1 MSNDPADKLAAPSF
15 GFKKKRGGAKPA
27 KAKSE
32 ATPSTTQP
40 ETAAPAADAAESAPA
55 ESTSATA
62 QGEKT
67 QVLEKAAPSTA
78 DPVDPDP
85 VVEDAPKKQKAEKAQ
100 KAKSAKQP
108 KLAKPKP
115 AKKPRPAKEPKASST
130 PKAPKQ
136 PKDPSQRRLNIGM
149 PSGLS
154 AAVMIGA
161 IVGAFM
167 ALAVWF
173 SGTVSQWTR
182 GTSSLGDSGAFVLIA
197 VFALAIVVGGYLLRL
212 ASARSP
218 FTISFLGS
226 ALVAVLSM
234 LFLTE
239 LFNYAWGVIVVVF
252 LTAAAYALAHWVT
265 TNYID

>member
-1 MSNDPADKLAAPSF
+1 MWGPPHAKLPLMSNDPADKLAAPSF
-15 GFKKKRGGAKPA
+15 GFKKKRGGTKPANAKPE
-27 KAKSE
+27 K
-32 ATPSTTQP
+32 TQP
-40 ETAAPAADAAESAPA
+40 SKTQPQKTQAPKARVEKAPVETAALETS
-55 ESTSATA
+55 ST
-62 QGEKT
+62 EKT
-67 QVLEKAAPSTA
+67 QVLEKTAP
-78 DPVDPDP
+78 P
-85 VVEDAPKKQKAEKAQ
+85 VVAPEKPAKKQKAQ
-100 KAKSAKQP
+100 KP
-108 KLAKPKP
+108 PKP
-115 AKKPRPAKEPKASST
+115 AKEARA

-136 PKDPSQRRLNIGM
+136 PKEPSQRRINIGT

-182 GTSSLGDSGAFVLIA
+182 GTSSLGDKGAIILIA
-197 VFALAIVVGGYLLRL
+197 VFALAIIVGGYLLRL
-212 ASARSP
+212 AGARSP

-234 LFLTE
+234 LFLTD
-239 LFNYAWGVIVVVF
+239 LFVHAWGVIIVVI
-252 LTAAAYALAHWVT
+252 LAAAAYALAYWVT

>member
-32 ATPSTTQP
+32 ATQTKPKPETAEPEAAPAETTQP
-40 ETAAPAADAAESAPA
+40 ETAQLETTQS
-55 ESTSATA
+55 ETA
-62 QGEKT
+62 QSEKT
-67 QVLEKAAPSTA
+67 QVQEKAEPPVA
-78 DPVDPDP
+78 DPEPP
-85 VVEDAPKKQKAEKAQ
+85 VEKAPKKQKAP
-100 KAKSAKQP
+100 KSAKEP
-108 KLAKPKP
+108 KAPK
-115 AKKPRPAKEPKASST
+115 PAKEPKP

-136 PKDPSQRRLNIGM
+136 PKEPIQRRLNIGI

-161 IVGAFM
+161 LVGAFM
-167 ALAVWF
+167 ALAIWF

-182 GTSSLGDSGAFVLIA
+182 GTSSLGDGGAIILIA
-197 VFALAIVVGGYLLRL
+197 VFVLAVVLGGYLLRL

-234 LFLTE
+234 LFLTDV
-239 LFNYAWGVIVVVF
+239 FAHAWGVIVVVI
-252 LTAAAYALAHWVT
+252 LTAAAYALASWVT

>member
-1 MSNDPADKLAAPSF
+1 MSNDPTDKLAAPSF
-15 GFKKKRGGAKPA
+15 GFKKKRGGTEPASTKPE
-27 KAKSE
+27 KAS
-32 ATPSTTQP
+32 
-40 ETAAPAADAAESAPA
+40 AEM
-55 ESTSATA
+55 
-62 QGEKT
+62 T
-67 QVLEKAAPSTA
+67 QVLEKTTPPVIAPE
-78 DPVDPDP
+78 PP
-85 VVEDAPKKQKAEKAQ
+85 APKQKAPKQKAEKQ
-100 KAKSAKQP
+100 KAEKPTKSA
-108 KLAKPKP
+108 
-115 AKKPRPAKEPKASST
+115 
-130 PKAPKQ
+130 KAPKQ
-136 PKDPSQRRLNIGM
+136 PKDPSQRRINIGT

-182 GTSSLGDSGAFVLIA
+182 GTSSLGDMGAIVLIA
-197 VFALAIVVGGYLLRL
+197 VFVLAVLVGGYLLRL

-234 LFLTE
+234 LFLTDV
-239 LFNYAWGVIVVVF
+239 FAQAWGVIVAVI
-252 LTAAAYALAHWVT
+252 LTAAAYALAYWVT

>member
-15 GFKKKRGGAKPA
+15 GFKKKRGGTKPA
-27 KAKSE
+27 NTKPEK
-32 ATPSTTQP
+32 TQP
-40 ETAAPAADAAESAPA
+40 QKTQPPKARVETASVETASA
-55 ESTSATA
+55 
-62 QGEKT
+62 EKT
-67 QVLEKAAPSTA
+67 QVLEKTAP
-78 DPVDPDP
+78 P
-85 VVEDAPKKQKAEKAQ
+85 VVAPEPPAKKAAEKPKKQKAQ
-100 KAKSAKQP
+100 KP
-108 KLAKPKP
+108 PKP
-115 AKKPRPAKEPKASST
+115 AKEPR
-130 PKAPKQ
+130 APKQ
-136 PKDPSQRRLNIGM
+136 PKEPIQRRINLGT

-182 GTSSLGDSGAFVLIA
+182 GTSSLGDKGAIILIA
-197 VFALAIVVGGYLLRL
+197 VFALAIIVGGYLLRL
-212 ASARSP
+212 AGARSP

-234 LFLTE
+234 LFLTDV
-239 LFNYAWGVIVVVF
+239 FAHAWGVIIVVI
-252 LTAAAYALAHWVT
+252 LTAAAYALSYWVT

>member
-15 GFKKKRGGAKPA
+15 GFKKKRGGTKPTNT
-27 KAKSE
+27 KAEK
-32 ATPSTTQP
+32 
-40 ETAAPAADAAESAPA
+40 APA
-55 ESTSATA
+55 EKAAPEKAASEKAA
-62 QGEKT
+62 PEKT
-67 QVLEKAAPSTA
+67 QVLEKTAP
-78 DPVDPDP
+78 PVIAPEP
-85 VVEDAPKKQKAEKAQ
+85 PAEKPARKPAEKPKKPKAQ
-100 KAKSAKQP
+100 KPP
-108 KLAKPKP
+108 K
-115 AKKPRPAKEPKASST
+115 PAKEPKP
-130 PKAPKQ
+130 PKPPKE
-136 PKDPSQRRLNIGM
+136 PSERRINLGT

-182 GTSSLGDSGAFVLIA
+182 GTSSLGDTGAIVLIA
-197 VFALAIVVGGYLLRL
+197 VFVLAVALGGYLLRL
-212 ASARSP
+212 AGARSP

-239 LFNYAWGVIVVVF
+239 LFNYAWGVIIAVI
-252 LTAAAYALAHWVT
+252 LTAAAYALAYWVT
-265 TNYID
+265 TTYID

>member
-15 GFKKKRGGAKPA
+15 GFKKKRGGTKPANAKPE
-27 KAKSE
+27 K
-32 ATPSTTQP
+32 TQP
-40 ETAAPAADAAESAPA
+40 SKTQAPKTQAPKARVEKAPVETASVETASVETASA
-55 ESTSATA
+55 
-62 QGEKT
+62 EKT
-67 QVLEKAAPSTA
+67 QVLEKTAPL
-78 DPVDPDP
+78 
-85 VVEDAPKKQKAEKAQ
+85 VVVPEPPAEKQAEKPAKKQKAQ
-100 KAKSAKQP
+100 KP
-108 KLAKPKP
+108 PKP
-115 AKKPRPAKEPKASST
+115 AKEPR
-130 PKAPKQ
+130 APKQ
-136 PKDPSQRRLNIGM
+136 PKDPSQRRIHLGT

-182 GTSSLGDSGAFVLIA
+182 GTSSLGDKGAIILIA
-197 VFALAIVVGGYLLRL
+197 VFALAIIVGGYLLRL
-212 ASARSP
+212 AGARSP

-234 LFLTE
+234 LFLTG
-239 LFNYAWGVIVVVF
+239 LFVHAWGVIVVVI
-252 LTAAAYALAHWVT
+252 LAAAAYALAYWVT

>member
-15 GFKKKRGGAKPA
+15 GFKKKRGATKQAPA
-27 KAKSE
+27 KAEKAS
-32 ATPSTTQP
+32 
-40 ETAAPAADAAESAPA
+40 AEK
-55 ESTSATA
+55 TSP
-62 QGEKT
+62 EKT
-67 QVLEKAAPSTA
+67 QVLEQTAP
-78 DPVDPDP
+78 VI
-85 VVEDAPKKQKAEKAQ
+85 APEPPAEKPAE
-100 KAKSAKQP
+100 
-108 KLAKPKP
+108 KP
-115 AKKPRPAKEPKASST
+115 AKKPKAEKPPKPAKEPKA
-130 PKAPKQ
+130 PKPPK
-136 PKDPSQRRLNIGM
+136 PAKEPRERRINLGT

-167 ALAVWF
+167 ALAIWF

-182 GTSSLGDSGAFVLIA
+182 GTSSLGDKGAIVLIA
-197 VFALAIVVGGYLLRL
+197 VFALAVVVGGYLLRL

-234 LFLTE
+234 LFLTD
-239 LFNYAWGVIVVVF
+239 LFNHAWGVIIVVI
-252 LTAAAYALAHWVT
+252 LTAAAYALAYWVT

>member
-15 GFKKKRGGAKPA
+15 GFKKKRGGTKPANAKPE
-27 KAKSE
+27 K
-32 ATPSTTQP
+32 TQP
-40 ETAAPAADAAESAPA
+40 AKTQPQKTQAPKTQAPKARVEKAPVETAAVETASA
-55 ESTSATA
+55 
-62 QGEKT
+62 EKT
-67 QVLEKAAPSTA
+67 QVLEKTAP
-78 DPVDPDP
+78 P
-85 VVEDAPKKQKAEKAQ
+85 VVVPQPPAKKSPEKQKAQ
-100 KAKSAKQP
+100 KP
-108 KLAKPKP
+108 PKP
-115 AKKPRPAKEPKASST
+115 AKEPR
-130 PKAPKQ
+130 APKQ
-136 PKDPSQRRLNIGM
+136 PKDPSQRRINLGT

-182 GTSSLGDSGAFVLIA
+182 GTSSLGDKGAIILIA
-197 VFALAIVVGGYLLRL
+197 VFALAIIVGGYLLRL
-212 ASARSP
+212 AGARSP

-234 LFLTE
+234 LFLTD
-239 LFNYAWGVIVVVF
+239 LFVHAWGVIIVVI
-252 LTAAAYALAHWVT
+252 LAAAAYALAYWVT

>member
-15 GFKKKRGGAKPA
+15 GFKKKRGGTKPANAKPE
-27 KAKSE
+27 K
-32 ATPSTTQP
+32 TQP
-40 ETAAPAADAAESAPA
+40 SKTQPSKTQPQKTQAPKARVEKAPVETASVETASVETASA
-55 ESTSATA
+55 
-62 QGEKT
+62 EKT
-67 QVLEKAAPSTA
+67 QVLEKTAP
-78 DPVDPDP
+78 P
-85 VVEDAPKKQKAEKAQ
+85 VVVPEPPAETQAEKPAKKQKAQ
-100 KAKSAKQP
+100 KP
-108 KLAKPKP
+108 PKP
-115 AKKPRPAKEPKASST
+115 AKEPR
-130 PKAPKQ
+130 APKQ
-136 PKDPSQRRLNIGM
+136 PKEPSQRRINIGT

-182 GTSSLGDSGAFVLIA
+182 GTSSLGDKGAIILIA
-197 VFALAIVVGGYLLRL
+197 VFALAIIVGGYLLRL
-212 ASARSP
+212 AGARSP

-234 LFLTE
+234 LFLTDV
-239 LFNYAWGVIVVVF
+239 FAHAWGVIVVVI
-252 LTAAAYALAHWVT
+252 LAAAAYALAYWVT

>member
-15 GFKKKRGGAKPA
+15 GFKKKRGGTKPA
-27 KAKSE
+27 NTKPEK
-32 ATPSTTQP
+32 TQP
-40 ETAAPAADAAESAPA
+40 QKTQPPKARVETASVETASA
-55 ESTSATA
+55 
-62 QGEKT
+62 EKT
-67 QVLEKAAPSTA
+67 QVLEKTAP
-78 DPVDPDP
+78 P
-85 VVEDAPKKQKAEKAQ
+85 VVASEPPAEKAAKKAAAKPAKKQKAQ
-100 KAKSAKQP
+100 KP
-108 KLAKPKP
+108 PKP
-115 AKKPRPAKEPKASST
+115 AKEPRAPKEPKE
-130 PKAPKQ
+130 PL
-136 PKDPSQRRLNIGM
+136 QRRINLGT

-182 GTSSLGDSGAFVLIA
+182 GTSSLGDKGAIILIA
-197 VFALAIVVGGYLLRL
+197 VFALAIIVGGYLLRL
-212 ASARSP
+212 AGARSP

-234 LFLTE
+234 LFLTDV
-239 LFNYAWGVIVVVF
+239 FAHAWGVIIVVI
-252 LTAAAYALAHWVT
+252 LTAAAYALSYWVT

>member
-15 GFKKKRGGAKPA
+15 GFKKKRGGTKPANAKPE
-27 KAKSE
+27 K
-32 ATPSTTQP
+32 TQP
-40 ETAAPAADAAESAPA
+40 PKTQAPKTQAPKARVEKTPVETAPVEAASR
-55 ESTSATA
+55 
-62 QGEKT
+62 EKT
-67 QVLEKAAPSTA
+67 QVLEKTAP
-78 DPVDPDP
+78 PVI
-85 VVEDAPKKQKAEKAQ
+85 APEPPAEKPAEKPAKKQKAQ
-100 KAKSAKQP
+100 KP
-108 KLAKPKP
+108 PKP
-115 AKKPRPAKEPKASST
+115 AKEPR
-130 PKAPKQ
+130 APKP
-136 PKDPSQRRLNIGM
+136 PKDPSRRRINLGT

-182 GTSSLGDSGAFVLIA
+182 GTSSLGDKGAIILIA
-197 VFALAIVVGGYLLRL
+197 VFALAIIVGGYLLRL
-212 ASARSP
+212 AGARSP

-234 LFLTE
+234 LFLTDV
-239 LFNYAWGVIVVVF
+239 FVHAWGVIIVVI
-252 LTAAAYALAHWVT
+252 LSAAAYALAYWVT

>member
-15 GFKKKRGGAKPA
+15 GFKKKRGGTKPANAKP
-27 KAKSE
+27 E
-32 ATPSTTQP
+32 RTQP
-40 ETAAPAADAAESAPA
+40 AKTQPQKTQAPKTQAPKARVEKAPVETAAVETASA
-55 ESTSATA
+55 
-62 QGEKT
+62 EKT
-67 QVLEKAAPSTA
+67 QVLEKTAP
-78 DPVDPDP
+78 P
-85 VVEDAPKKQKAEKAQ
+85 VVAPEPPAKKSPEKQKAQ
-100 KAKSAKQP
+100 KP
-108 KLAKPKP
+108 PKP
-115 AKKPRPAKEPKASST
+115 AKEPR
-130 PKAPKQ
+130 APKQ
-136 PKDPSQRRLNIGM
+136 PKDPSQRRINLGT

-182 GTSSLGDSGAFVLIA
+182 GTSSLGDKGAIILIA
-197 VFALAIVVGGYLLRL
+197 VFALAIIVGGYLLRL
-212 ASARSP
+212 AGARSP

-234 LFLTE
+234 LFLTD
-239 LFNYAWGVIVVVF
+239 LFVHAWGVIIVVI
-252 LTAAAYALAHWVT
+252 LAAAAYALAYWVT

>member
-15 GFKKKRGGAKPA
+15 GFKKKRGGTKPANAKPE
-27 KAKSE
+27 K
-32 ATPSTTQP
+32 TQP
-40 ETAAPAADAAESAPA
+40 QKTRVEKAPVETVAVETASA
-55 ESTSATA
+55 
-62 QGEKT
+62 EKT
-67 QVLEKAAPSTA
+67 QVLEKTAP
-78 DPVDPDP
+78 P
-85 VVEDAPKKQKAEKAQ
+85 VVAPEPPAEKSAKKAAEKPAAKKQKAQ
-100 KAKSAKQP
+100 KPPKSAKE
-108 KLAKPKP
+108 
-115 AKKPRPAKEPKASST
+115 PRAPKEPKE
-130 PKAPKQ
+130 PI
-136 PKDPSQRRLNIGM
+136 QRRINLGT

-182 GTSSLGDSGAFVLIA
+182 GTSSLGDKGAIILIA
-197 VFALAIVVGGYLLRL
+197 VFALAIIVGGYLLRL
-212 ASARSP
+212 AGARSP

-234 LFLTE
+234 LFLTDV
-239 LFNYAWGVIVVVF
+239 FAHAWGVIIVVI
-252 LTAAAYALAHWVT
+252 LAAAAYALSYWVT

>member
-15 GFKKKRGGAKPA
+15 GFKKKRGGTKPANAKPE
-27 KAKSE
+27 K
-32 ATPSTTQP
+32 TQP
-40 ETAAPAADAAESAPA
+40 SKTQPQKTQAPKARVEKAPVETAAVETASA
-55 ESTSATA
+55 
-62 QGEKT
+62 EKT
-67 QVLEKAAPSTA
+67 QVLEKTAP
-78 DPVDPDP
+78 P
-85 VVEDAPKKQKAEKAQ
+85 VVVPEPPAEKSAEKPTEKPAKKQKAQ
-100 KAKSAKQP
+100 KP
-108 KLAKPKP
+108 PKP
-115 AKKPRPAKEPKASST
+115 AKEPR
-130 PKAPKQ
+130 APKQ
-136 PKDPSQRRLNIGM
+136 PKDPSQRRINLGT

-182 GTSSLGDSGAFVLIA
+182 GTSSLGDKGAIILIA
-197 VFALAIVVGGYLLRL
+197 VFALAIIVGGYLLRL
-212 ASARSP
+212 AGARSP

-234 LFLTE
+234 LFLTDV
-239 LFNYAWGVIVVVF
+239 FAHAWGVIIVVI
-252 LTAAAYALAHWVT
+252 LAAAAYALAYWVT

>member
-15 GFKKKRGGAKPA
+15 GFKKKRGGTKPANAKPE
-27 KAKSE
+27 K
-32 ATPSTTQP
+32 TQP
-40 ETAAPAADAAESAPA
+40 QKTQPQKARVETASVETASA
-55 ESTSATA
+55 
-62 QGEKT
+62 EKT
-67 QVLEKAAPSTA
+67 QVLEKTAP
-78 DPVDPDP
+78 P
-85 VVEDAPKKQKAEKAQ
+85 VVAPEPPAEKA
-100 KAKSAKQP
+100 AEKSAKKQMAQKP
-108 KLAKPKP
+108 PKP
-115 AKKPRPAKEPKASST
+115 AKEPR
-130 PKAPKQ
+130 APKQ
-136 PKDPSQRRLNIGM
+136 PKDPSQRRFNLGT

-182 GTSSLGDSGAFVLIA
+182 GTSSLGDKGALILIA
-197 VFALAIVVGGYLLRL
+197 VFALAIIVGGYLLRL
-212 ASARSP
+212 AGARSP

-234 LFLTE
+234 LFLTDV
-239 LFNYAWGVIVVVF
+239 FAHAWGVIIVVI
-252 LTAAAYALAHWVT
+252 LAAAAYALSYWVT

>member
-15 GFKKKRGGAKPA
+15 GFKKKRGGTKP
-27 KAKSE
+27 
-32 ATPSTTQP
+32 TSTKP
-40 ETAAPAADAAESAPA
+40 EKAPA
-55 ESTSATA
+55 
-62 QGEKT
+62 EKT
-67 QVLEKAAPSTA
+67 QVLETAP
-78 DPVDPDP
+78 P
-85 VVEDAPKKQKAEKAQ
+85 VVTPEPPAEKSAEKSAAKPAPKPKPAPKQKAEK
-100 KAKSAKQP
+100 
-108 KLAKPKP
+108 P
-115 AKKPRPAKEPKASST
+115 AKPAKEPKA
-130 PKAPKQ
+130 PKAPREPKAPRQ
-136 PKDPSQRRLNIGM
+136 PMDAIQRRINLGT

-161 IVGAFM
+161 IVGAVM

-173 SGTVSQWTR
+173 SGMVSQWTR
-182 GTSSLGDSGAFVLIA
+182 GTSSLGDTGAVVLIA
-197 VFALAIVVGGYLLRL
+197 VFVLAVLVGGYLLRL

-239 LFNYAWGVIVVVF
+239 VFNHAWGVIIVVI
-252 LTAAAYALAHWVT
+252 LTAAAYALAYWVT

>member
-1 MSNDPADKLAAPSF
+1 MSNDPTDKLAAPSF
-15 GFKKKRGGAKPA
+15 GFKKKRGSSKPA
-27 KAKSE
+27 NTEPEKKPQSPKAQAS
-32 ATPSTTQP
+32 
-40 ETAAPAADAAESAPA
+40 AA
-55 ESTSATA
+55 
-62 QGEKT
+62 EKT
-67 QVLEKAAPSTA
+67 QVLEKTAPPVIAPEPPAAKPGEKQA
-78 DPVDPDP
+78 
-85 VVEDAPKKQKAEKAQ
+85 KKPKAQ
-100 KAKSAKQP
+100 KPP
-108 KLAKPKP
+108 K
-115 AKKPRPAKEPKASST
+115 PAKEPKA
-130 PKAPKQ
+130 PKAPRE
-136 PKDPSQRRLNIGM
+136 PKEPSQRRINLGT

-182 GTSSLGDSGAFVLIA
+182 GTSSLGDMGAIVLIA
-197 VFALAIVVGGYLLRL
+197 VFVLAVLVGGYLLRL

-234 LFLTE
+234 LFLNDV
-239 LFNYAWGVIVVVF
+239 FAHAWGVIIAVF
-252 LTAAAYALAHWVT
+252 LTATAYALAYWVT

>member
-15 GFKKKRGGAKPA
+15 GFKKKRGGTKPANAKPE
-27 KAKSE
+27 K
-32 ATPSTTQP
+32 TQP
-40 ETAAPAADAAESAPA
+40 KKTQPKTQPPKTRVEKASVEAAPVETASA
-55 ESTSATA
+55 
-62 QGEKT
+62 EKT
-67 QVLEKAAPSTA
+67 QVLEKTAP
-78 DPVDPDP
+78 P
-85 VVEDAPKKQKAEKAQ
+85 VVAPEPPAERAAEKAAAKPAKKQKAQ
-100 KAKSAKQP
+100 KP
-108 KLAKPKP
+108 PKP
-115 AKKPRPAKEPKASST
+115 AKEPI
-130 PKAPKQ
+130 
-136 PKDPSQRRLNIGM
+136 QRRINLGT

-182 GTSSLGDSGAFVLIA
+182 GTSSLGDKGAIILIA
-197 VFALAIVVGGYLLRL
+197 VFALAIIVGGYLLRL
-212 ASARSP
+212 AGARSP

-234 LFLTE
+234 LFLTD
-239 LFNYAWGVIVVVF
+239 LFVHAWGVIIVVI
-252 LTAAAYALAHWVT
+252 LTAAAYALSYWVT

>member
-15 GFKKKRGGAKPA
+15 GFKKKRGGTKPANAKPE
-27 KAKSE
+27 K
-32 ATPSTTQP
+32 TQP
-40 ETAAPAADAAESAPA
+40 QKTQPKTQPPKARVEKAPVETVAVETVAVETVSA
-55 ESTSATA
+55 
-62 QGEKT
+62 EKT
-67 QVLEKAAPSTA
+67 QVLEKTAP
-78 DPVDPDP
+78 P
-85 VVEDAPKKQKAEKAQ
+85 VVAPEPPAEKSAKKAAEKPAKKQKAQ
-100 KAKSAKQP
+100 KP
-108 KLAKPKP
+108 PKP
-115 AKKPRPAKEPKASST
+115 AKEPI
-130 PKAPKQ
+130 
-136 PKDPSQRRLNIGM
+136 QRRINLGT

-182 GTSSLGDSGAFVLIA
+182 GTSSLGDKGAIILIA
-197 VFALAIVVGGYLLRL
+197 VFALAIIVGGYLLRL
-212 ASARSP
+212 AGARSP

-234 LFLTE
+234 LFLTDV
-239 LFNYAWGVIVVVF
+239 FAHAWGVIIVVI
-252 LTAAAYALAHWVT
+252 LAAAAYALAYWVT

>member
-1 MSNDPADKLAAPSF
+1 M
-15 GFKKKRGGAKPA
+15 
-27 KAKSE
+27 
-32 ATPSTTQP
+32 
-40 ETAAPAADAAESAPA
+40 
-55 ESTSATA
+55 
-62 QGEKT
+62 
-67 QVLEKAAPSTA
+67 V
-78 DPVDPDP
+78 
-85 VVEDAPKKQKAEKAQ
+85 
-100 KAKSAKQP
+100 
-108 KLAKPKP
+108 
-115 AKKPRPAKEPKASST
+115 
-130 PKAPKQ
+130 
-136 PKDPSQRRLNIGM
+136 
-149 PSGLS
+149 
-154 AAVMIGA
+154 GA

-182 GTSSLGDSGAFVLIA
+182 GTSSLGDSGALILIA
-197 VFALAIVVGGYLLRL
+197 VFALAVVVGGYLLRL

-239 LFNYAWGVIVVVF
+239 LFNHAWGVIVVVF

>member
-15 GFKKKRGGAKPA
+15 GFKKKRGGTKPANAKPE
-27 KAKSE
+27 K
-32 ATPSTTQP
+32 TQP
-40 ETAAPAADAAESAPA
+40 QKSQPKTQPPTARVEKAPVETATVE
-55 ESTSATA
+55 TA
-62 QGEKT
+62 SMEKT
-67 QVLEKAAPSTA
+67 QVLEKTAP
-78 DPVDPDP
+78 P
-85 VVEDAPKKQKAEKAQ
+85 VVAPEPPAEKAAKKQKAQ
-100 KAKSAKQP
+100 KP
-108 KLAKPKP
+108 PKP
-115 AKKPRPAKEPKASST
+115 AKEPRAPKTPKEPI
-130 PKAPKQ
+130 
-136 PKDPSQRRLNIGM
+136 QRRINLGT

-182 GTSSLGDSGAFVLIA
+182 GTSSLGDKGAIILIA
-197 VFALAIVVGGYLLRL
+197 VFALAIIVGGYLLRL
-212 ASARSP
+212 AGARSP

-234 LFLTE
+234 LFLTDV
-239 LFNYAWGVIVVVF
+239 FAHPWGVIIVVI
-252 LTAAAYALAHWVT
+252 LAAAAYALSYWVT

>member
-15 GFKKKRGGAKPA
+15 GFKKKRGGTKPANAKPE
-27 KAKSE
+27 K
-32 ATPSTTQP
+32 TQP
-40 ETAAPAADAAESAPA
+40 QKTQPQKTQPKTQPSKARVEKAPVETVAVETVSA
-55 ESTSATA
+55 
-62 QGEKT
+62 EKT
-67 QVLEKAAPSTA
+67 QVLEKTAP
-78 DPVDPDP
+78 P
-85 VVEDAPKKQKAEKAQ
+85 VVAPEPPAEKSAKKAAEKPAKKQKAQ
-100 KAKSAKQP
+100 KP
-108 KLAKPKP
+108 PKP
-115 AKKPRPAKEPKASST
+115 AKEPI
-130 PKAPKQ
+130 
-136 PKDPSQRRLNIGM
+136 QRRINLGT

-182 GTSSLGDSGAFVLIA
+182 GTSSLGDKGAIILIA
-197 VFALAIVVGGYLLRL
+197 VFALAIIVGGYLLRL
-212 ASARSP
+212 AGARSP

-234 LFLTE
+234 LFLTDV
-239 LFNYAWGVIVVVF
+239 FAHAWGVIIVVI
-252 LTAAAYALAHWVT
+252 LAAAAYALAYWVT

>member
-15 GFKKKRGGAKPA
+15 GFKKKRGGTKPANAKP
-27 KAKSE
+27 
-32 ATPSTTQP
+32 
-40 ETAAPAADAAESAPA
+40 
-55 ESTSATA
+55 
-62 QGEKT
+62 EKT
-67 QVLEKAAPSTA
+67 QPQKSQPPKTRVEKASVKTASVETASAEKTQLLEKTAPPVAAPEPA
-78 DPVDPDP
+78 AEKP
-85 VVEDAPKKQKAEKAQ
+85 AKKQKAQ
-100 KAKSAKQP
+100 KP
-108 KLAKPKP
+108 PKP
-115 AKKPRPAKEPKASST
+115 AKEPRAPKEPKE
-130 PKAPKQ
+130 PI
-136 PKDPSQRRLNIGM
+136 QRRINLGT

-182 GTSSLGDSGAFVLIA
+182 GTSSLGDKGAIILIA
-197 VFALAIVVGGYLLRL
+197 VFALAIIVGGYLLRL
-212 ASARSP
+212 AGARSP

-234 LFLTE
+234 LFLTDV
-239 LFNYAWGVIVVVF
+239 FAHAWGVIIVVI
-252 LTAAAYALAHWVT
+252 LAAAAYALAYWVT

>member
-15 GFKKKRGGAKPA
+15 GFKKKRGGTKPANAKPE
-27 KAKSE
+27 K
-32 ATPSTTQP
+32 TQP
-40 ETAAPAADAAESAPA
+40 PKARLEKAPVETVVVETASAK
-55 ESTSATA
+55 
-62 QGEKT
+62 KT
-67 QVLEKAAPSTA
+67 QVLEKTAP
-78 DPVDPDP
+78 P
-85 VVEDAPKKQKAEKAQ
+85 VVAPEPPAEKPAKKQK
-100 KAKSAKQP
+100 P
-108 KLAKPKP
+108 PKP
-115 AKKPRPAKEPKASST
+115 AKEPI
-130 PKAPKQ
+130 
-136 PKDPSQRRLNIGM
+136 QRRINLGT

-182 GTSSLGDSGAFVLIA
+182 GTSSLGDKGAIILIA
-197 VFALAIVVGGYLLRL
+197 VFALAIIVGGYLLRL
-212 ASARSP
+212 AGARSP

-234 LFLTE
+234 LFLTDV
-239 LFNYAWGVIVVVF
+239 FAHAWGVIIVVI
-252 LTAAAYALAHWVT
+252 LAAAAYALAYWVT

>member
-15 GFKKKRGGAKPA
+15 GFKKKRGGTKPANAKPE
-27 KAKSE
+27 K
-32 ATPSTTQP
+32 TQP
-40 ETAAPAADAAESAPA
+40 SKTQPQKTQAPKARVEKAPVEKA
-55 ESTSATA
+55 ST
-62 QGEKT
+62 EKT
-67 QVLEKAAPSTA
+67 QVLEKTAP
-78 DPVDPDP
+78 P
-85 VVEDAPKKQKAEKAQ
+85 VVAPEPPAEKPAKKQKAQ
-100 KAKSAKQP
+100 KP
-108 KLAKPKP
+108 PKP
-115 AKKPRPAKEPKASST
+115 AKEPRAS
-130 PKAPKQ
+130 KAPKQ
-136 PKDPSQRRLNIGM
+136 PKEPSPRRINIGT

-182 GTSSLGDSGAFVLIA
+182 GTSSLGDKGAIILIA
-197 VFALAIVVGGYLLRL
+197 VFALAIIVGGYLLRL
-212 ASARSP
+212 AGARSP

-234 LFLTE
+234 LFLTD
-239 LFNYAWGVIVVVF
+239 LFVHAWGVIIVVI
-252 LTAAAYALAHWVT
+252 LAAAAYALAYWVT

>member
-15 GFKKKRGGAKPA
+15 GFKKKRGGTKPANAKPE
-27 KAKSE
+27 K
-32 ATPSTTQP
+32 TQP
-40 ETAAPAADAAESAPA
+40 SKTQPSKTQPQKTQAPKARVEKAPVEKAPVEPASVETA
-55 ESTSATA
+55 ST
-62 QGEKT
+62 EKT
-67 QVLEKAAPSTA
+67 QVLEKTAP
-78 DPVDPDP
+78 P
-85 VVEDAPKKQKAEKAQ
+85 VVAPAPPAEKPAKKQKAQ
-100 KAKSAKQP
+100 KP
-108 KLAKPKP
+108 PKP
-115 AKKPRPAKEPKASST
+115 AKEPRAS
-130 PKAPKQ
+130 KAPKQ
-136 PKDPSQRRLNIGM
+136 PKEPSPRRINIGT

-182 GTSSLGDSGAFVLIA
+182 GTSSLGDKGAIILIA
-197 VFALAIVVGGYLLRL
+197 VFALAIIVGGYLLRL
-212 ASARSP
+212 AGARSP

-234 LFLTE
+234 LFLTG
-239 LFNYAWGVIVVVF
+239 LFVHAWGVIVVVI
-252 LTAAAYALAHWVT
+252 LAAAAYALAYWVT

>member
-15 GFKKKRGGAKPA
+15 GFKKKRGGTKPA
-27 KAKSE
+27 NVKPEK
-32 ATPSTTQP
+32 TQP
-40 ETAAPAADAAESAPA
+40 QKSQPPKARVETASVETAPVETASA
-55 ESTSATA
+55 
-62 QGEKT
+62 EKT
-67 QVLEKAAPSTA
+67 QVLEKTAP
-78 DPVDPDP
+78 P
-85 VVEDAPKKQKAEKAQ
+85 VVVPEPPAEESAEKSAGKPAKKQKAPKAQ
-100 KAKSAKQP
+100 K
-108 KLAKPKP
+108 P
-115 AKKPRPAKEPKASST
+115 AKPAKEPKA
-130 PKAPKQ
+130 PKEPRQ
-136 PKDPSQRRLNIGM
+136 PKDPSRRRINLST

-182 GTSSLGDSGAFVLIA
+182 GTSSLGDKGAIILIA
-197 VFALAIVVGGYLLRL
+197 VFALAIIVGGYLLRL
-212 ASARSP
+212 AAARSP

-234 LFLTE
+234 LFLTD
-239 LFNYAWGVIVVVF
+239 LFVHAWGVIIVVI
-252 LTAAAYALAHWVT
+252 LSAAAYALAYWVT